1 MLNNKTLAITLLS
14 AVSLFA
20 GSDSTL
26 GQAEPV
32 ARIYEQSLVIP
43 TYGVDRPDPNP
54 RFYVVRTYQGAQG
67 RVYPYP
73 MFDVLT
79 NKRSDKTYK
88 AVYLENAYI
97 KICVLPEI
105 GGRIFSAVDK
115 TNNYDFF
122 YRQTVVKPSLIGM
135 LGAWMSGGVEWNF
148 PHHHRSRTFMPME
161 YRIKENA
168 DGSRTLW
175 LGELERRHRMRL
187 LLGLTV
193 YPDKSYIELT
203 TKIFNRTPMVN
214 SFLYFANPAV
224 HVDETYQVLFPP
236 STQYVTQHAK
246 KEFAQWPIANSRYGG
261 RRYDNVDISW
271 WKNLTKPV
279 SFIAW
284 NYEADFFAGYDHG
297 KEADVAYVANHHIAP
312 GKKFFTFGCADQ
324 GKMWDKMLTDTDG
337 PYLELMAGAYSD
349 NQPDY
354 SWAQPYEVKV
364 IKQYWFPIRQL
375 DDVKYANLNGA
386 VNLEMV
392 DDNTAKVQVNTT
404 SEHNNATLTLEARG
418 EALFS
423 IRLSI
428 DPSRPFT
435 KDFPLPQGLREMDLS
450 VTLTDHTGNKLL
462 RYQPRNYPE
471 TEMPE
476 PVQPPAAPKN
486 IKTNEE
492 LYLAGLRLDQFHNP
506 KLNPY
511 DYYEEALRRDPDDYR
526 VNTHLGMLYCKRG
539 MFAEAQEKLTRAIKR
554 LTKNYTSPKNGEAFY
569 YLGVALKAQH
579 KYAPAY
585 DAFYKATWSLAWH
598 SAAYF
603 SLAQIDCIRGDWDKA
618 LEHIDRSLTT
628 NALNT
633 KALNLKTAVLRKTRR
648 LEDALAGATKTL
660 AVDPLDPWA
669 MNEMYLAGA
678 ALGLRVQAA
687 KRLDDLKKK
696 TGHDEQLLLEL
707 AVDYGNCG
715 MFDEA
720 IDVLLRTESFAAPN
734 NQANPMV
741 YYYLGYFHT
750 AGNDATSAQ
759 KYYRL
764 AAQIAPDYCFPFRTE
779 SIEILRLARKHNPD
793 DYRAAYYLGNL
804 LYDRQAENAIAQWE
818 KSRAIND
825 KFHIVHRNLG
835 FAYGQI
841 RNDLPAAIASMEKA
855 IECNS
860 KDARLFYELDRLYET
875 ANTDPAK
882 RLALLDKNSA
892 TIAKRDDALT
902 RQIILHVR
910 SGQYDK
916 AIKTLT
922 GHHFNKWEG
931 GGRIHDIYVDAFLL
945 RGMQKY
951 DEQKYRQ
958 ALEDNQA
965 TLEYPDNLEVGKPD
979 YDEKVVRTYYLM
991 ASSYQALDETDK
1003 AAEYFRKT
1011 IARKADSPQIRY
1023 FQAWA
1028 HWKLGQTD
1036 AAAEI
1041 YGDLIKTGNER
1052 LQAQASE
1059 DFFAKFGKKQSRQNQ
1074 LADAHY
1080 IIALGRLG
1088 KGEQQKAKTHLEEAL
1103 KLNINHTW
1111 AAVMLSELK

>member
-1 MLNNKTLAITLLS
+1 MTTNKTLTITLLS
-14 AVSLFA
+14 AIFLFA
-20 GSDSTL
+20 GSDRTP
-26 GQAEPV
+26 GQAEP
-32 ARIYEQSLVIP
+32 AAGIYEQSLVIP

-54 RFYVVRTYQGAQG
+54 RFHVDRTYQGAQG

-79 NKRSDKTYK
+79 NKRSNKTYK
-88 AVYLENAYI
+88 AVYLENEYI

-115 TNNYDFF
+115 TNDYDFF
-122 YRQTVVKPSLIGM
+122 YRQSVVKPSLIGM
-135 LGAWMSGGVEWNF
+135 LGAWISGGVEWNF
-148 PHHHRSRTFMPME
+148 PHHHRSRTNMAME
-161 YRIKENA
+161 YRIRENA

-214 SFLYFANPAV
+214 SFLYFANPSV

-236 STQYVTQHAK
+236 GTQYVTQHAK
-246 KEFAQWPIANSRYGG
+246 KEFAQWPVANSRYGG
-261 RRYDNVDISW
+261 RQYDNVDISW

-279 SFIAW
+279 SFFAW
-284 NYEADFFAGYDHG
+284 NYEDDFFAGYDHG
-297 KEADVAYVANHHIAP
+297 KEAGVAYVANHHIAP
-312 GKKFFTFGCADQ
+312 GKKFFTFGCAGQ

-337 PYLELMAGAYSD
+337 PYLEIMAGAYSD

-375 DDVKYANLNGA
+375 DDLKYANLNGA
-386 VNLEMV
+386 VNLEV
-392 DDNTAKVQVNTT
+392 DGDNIARIRINTTARQDNAKVV
-404 SEHNNATLTLEARG
+404 LEAKG
-418 EALFS
+418 KTVFTTDVK
-423 IRLSI
+423 I
-428 DPSRPFT
+428 DPATPFAMNVPLSGQVDETDLRLALYSSPGDLLLDYRP
-435 KDFPLPQGLREMDLS
+435 KEHPK
-450 VTLTDHTGNKLL
+450 TD
-462 RYQPRNYPE
+462 
-471 TEMPE
+471 MPD
-476 PVQPPAAPKN
+476 PVKPPTAPKDVE
-486 IKTNEE
+486 TNEE
-492 LYLAGLRLDQFHNP
+492 LYLIGLRLDEFHNP
-506 KLNPY
+506 KLSSM
-511 DYYEEALRRDPDDYR
+511 DYYEEALRRDAGDVR
-526 VNTHLGMLYCKRG
+526 VNTHLGMLFCKRG
-539 MFAEAQEKLTRAIKR
+539 MFEEAEEKLQTAIKR
-554 LTKNYTSPKNGEAFY
+554 STNNYTNPKNGEALY

-579 KYAPAY
+579 KYDPAY

-598 SAAYF
+598 SAAYL
-603 SLAQIDCIRGDWDKA
+603 SLAQIDCIRGDLDKA

-648 LEDALAGATKTL
+648 LEDALTQATRTL

-669 MNEMYLAGA
+669 MNEMHLAAA

-687 KRLDDLKKK
+687 KRLDELKEK

-750 AGNDATSAQ
+750 AIDDDASGQ

-764 AAQIAPDYCFPFRTE
+764 AAQILSDYCFPFRTE
-779 SIEILRLARKHNPD
+779 SIEILRLAQKNNPD

-804 LYDRQAENAIAQWE
+804 LYDRQPENAIVQWE

-875 ANTDPAK
+875 ANTEPAK
-882 RLALLDKNSA
+882 RLAILDKNST
-892 TIAKRDDALT
+892 TIAKRDDSLT
-902 RQIILHVR
+902 RQIILQVR

-922 GHHFNKWEG
+922 GRHFNKWEG
-931 GGRIHDIYVDAFLL
+931 GGRIHDVYVDAFLL
-945 RGMQKY
+945 RGLQRAG
-951 DEQKYRQ
+951 EQKYAQ
-958 ALEDNQA
+958 AIEDYRA
-965 TLEYPDNLEVGKPD
+965 ALEYPDNLEVGKSEH
-979 YDEKVVRTYYLM
+979 DEKVLRTYCLM
-991 ASSYQALDETDK
+991 ASSYQGLDETDK
-1003 AAEYFRKT
+1003 AAEYFGKA
-1011 IARKADSPQIRY
+1011 IAQKANSPQIRY
-1023 FQAWA
+1023 SQACA
-1028 HWKLGQTD
+1028 HAKLAQTD
-1036 AAAEI
+1036 MAAEI
-1041 YGDLIKTGNER
+1041 YEDLIKTGNER
-1052 LQAQASE
+1052 LQAKVSE
-1059 DFFAKFGKKQSRQNQ
+1059 DFFAKFGQKQSRQNQ

-1080 IIALGRLG
+1080 TIALGHLG
-1088 KGEQQKAKTHLEEAL
+1088 KQEFQKAKTHLDETL